1 MNKENLFIVSGIIFF
16 FSTSVMN
23 GEPVDTLKRKSPAEA
38 AKYALLF
45 PGGGQF
51 YNENYLKGGILI
63 GLEMYSLIKF
73 NDYRLDVKRD
83 NISSAISKRNKCLWW
98 SFFIYFYL
106 FRASFLACLYMRKQ
120 WEKKR
125 THESLY
131 GMSLLEC
138 G

>member
-38 AKYALLF
+38 AKYALIF

-63 GLEMYSLIKF
+63 GLEIYSLIKF

-83 NISSAISKRNKCLWW
+83 NISSAISKRNKCVWW
-98 SFFIYFYL
+98 SFFIYFYGFMDAIVEAHL
-106 FRASFLACLYMRKQ
+106 MPHKTVMNTPFEEDNS
-120 WEKKR
+120 EK
-125 THESLY
+125 
-131 GMSLLEC
+131 
-138 G
+138 